1 MNHYMTKNKKSLLN
15 NIFNILQHMQST
27 PLQHKLLQLCIFVL
41 FQVFNKYESQDDAN
55 PNPVHNKNISVIG
68 YKNE

>member
-1 MNHYMTKNKKSLLN
+1 
-15 NIFNILQHMQST
+15 MQST